1 MTKKIKTS
9 STLQETIKIYWQ
21 HCRKYKLAGIIVI
34 ASSVLGAV
42 IAPITPIFY
51 KKFFDIFSLK
61 TDNIYQLLLETLAI
75 IALLGVLEKIF
86 SFALF
91 KGIVKFENDTMID
104 LSNFCF
110 KKIHE
115 HSFSYFNN
123 SFSGAIVKKVNY
135 FTRSFEVIV
144 DNFLFQI
151 LPAFL
156 TIAVITGV
164 LIFKN
169 IYLGTTILVWLIIF
183 IIFNLKVT
191 KIRAKYD
198 TDRNEAESKA
208 TANLSDTIVNH
219 NNIRL
224 FNGFRNELKHFQEI
238 NETIRRLRRKS
249 WDIHTNFDFITTVFS
264 LFLNITLMYIGIRL
278 WQKGQFTI
286 GDFVL
291 LQSYAALV
299 INKTAWLGN
308 IARRTYQS
316 FTDAA
321 EMTEILNTPAE
332 ITDIINAKKLKIG
345 LGEIIFQDVTFYYN
359 QTRKILD
366 NFNLKIKAG
375 EKLALIGPSGG
386 GKTTT
391 INLLL
396 RNYDISAGKIL
407 IDNQDIAKITMESL
421 RKEIS
426 LVPQDPILFHR
437 SLKEN
442 IAYGRPEASE
452 EEILE
457 ASKLANCHDFIS
469 NLAEGYETLVGE
481 RGVKLS
487 GGERQRVAI
496 ARAILRNAPILI
508 LDEATSSLDSASEE
522 LIQEAL
528 NRLMKNKTVIVIA
541 HRLSTIKKMDRI
553 ICLDET
559 GIVETGKHEELIEEK
574 DSLYRQ
580 LWKKQSAGFLTNG

>member
-1 MTKKIKTS
+1 MTKKIKPS
-9 STLQETIKIYWQ
+9 STLKETIKIYWQ

-34 ASSVLGAV
+34 ASSALGAV

-51 KKFFDIFSLK
+51 KKFFDVFSL
-61 TDNIYQLLLETLAI
+61 NISNAYQVLLETLAI
-75 IALLGVLEKIF
+75 IALLGVIEKIF
-86 SFALF
+86 SLALF
-91 KGIVKFENDTMID
+91 RSIVKFENDTMID

-135 FTRSFEVIV
+135 FTRSFEIII
-144 DNFLFQI
+144 DNIFFQI

-156 TIAVITGV
+156 TITAITGI

-169 IYLGTTILVWLIIF
+169 IYLGTVILVWLIIF

-198 TDRNEAESKA
+198 VDRNEAESKA
-208 TANLSDTIVNH
+208 TADLSDTIVNH

-224 FNGFRNELKHFQEI
+224 FNGFSNELKHFKEL

-264 LFLNITLMYIGIRL
+264 LFLNIVLMYVGIRL

-291 LQSYAALV
+291 LQAYAGLV

-308 IARRTYQS
+308 VARRTYQS

-359 QTRKILD
+359 QTRKIL
-366 NFNLKIKAG
+366 NNLNLKIEAG

-396 RNYDISAGKIL
+396 RNYDISSGKIL
-407 IDNQDIAKITMESL
+407 IDGQNIAKVTMESL

-469 NLAEGYETLVGE
+469 NLSEGYETLVGE

-559 GIVETGKHEELIEEK
+559 GIVETGKHEELIEKK

-580 LWKKQSAGFLTNG
+580 LWEKQSAGFLTNG